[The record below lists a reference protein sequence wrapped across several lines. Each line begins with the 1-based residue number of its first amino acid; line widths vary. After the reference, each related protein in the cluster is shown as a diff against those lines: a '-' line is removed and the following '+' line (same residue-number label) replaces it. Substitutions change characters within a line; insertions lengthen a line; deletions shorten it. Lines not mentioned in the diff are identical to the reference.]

1 MRTTRR
7 ALLMVGWLGAV
18 ACGGSGPK
26 PAPEMESARVSDSEP
41 ALGGTPTPIS
51 GQVGKVPCTTTE
63 TVASG
68 DSVAVSFTKDKKL
81 KVQKQTANDTAHHPA
96 RMVDC
101 LLVYSDTAHQPGPK

>member
-68 DSVAVSFTKDKKL
+68 ESVAVSYSNKKL
-81 KVQKQTANDTAHHPA
+81 KVDKQTANDTAHHP
-96 RMVDC
+96 RLVDC
-101 LLVYSDTAHQPGPK
+101 LTVYSDTAHHP